1 MKKVLAISLIAIG
14 TLASVGAASA
24 ASPIYTDQYV
34 DWAVDAF
41 RVGDS

>member
-1 MKKVLAISLIAIG
+1 MKKLLAISLIAVG
-14 TLASVGAASA
+14 TFASIGAASA

-41 RVGDS
+41 HIGNN